1 MRSAL
6 ALARSRAARGVSSHR
21 TVAGQAM
28 VLGLALIL
36 VLCIGIVLL
45 FNTGQVVN
53 KKVELV
59 NAADAAAYSVAIQQ
73 ARALNYAAYMN
84 RARVANEVAVAQ
96 TISLYSWLNQ
106 MHTTSIVI
114 RTTLDV
120 LSAIPY
126 IGVVFKALATA
137 FKVAERILKVTRQA
151 FQPVAQAAIIAI
163 DKLNMMFAASVQ
175 LVIEGV
181 SRLDSYTIAK
191 DVLQRNSPQAQLGT
205 IGTAVLG
212 TQLATAENRLLQR
225 YSIPRTANGGS
236 ATQRQGADRFRNVVM
251 QSRDGFSKSRSDDF
265 LGFLVQSGGTDM
277 VDYNRWAALDTMAV
291 ELPLPWPLPD
301 IDIPVGWGGAQ
312 AVESYRNQRFLNGF
326 GNGNGWYSDWDRRR
340 YRPYGEAVRRNRG
353 AAWIVD
359 RSQDANVRFANG
371 QHRKAFFTGYNGL
384 RDYHDVKAGQALQPY
399 AENDRDRD
407 KVGPVFTIY
416 AETAGTSARTTSGA
430 GIGAPAG
437 SQMELPDKMANNK
450 IAALSSAQVFFD
462 RPVQLRMFSRDDRK
476 RETGN
481 LFSPYWQARLVKTDA
496 TTKAAL
502 AAAGALMP

>member
-1 MRSAL
+1 MSKELSPERDAVDQPRRRTSQQRPAEADKTKGMDAL
-6 ALARSRAARGVSSHR
+6 QEQVHFSPGGVPPGPSIISCAHRTRARRAAMASGPGIRYAQRIGWHEAVRRAFQPPNGRRPSNGS
-21 TVAGQAM
+21 
-28 VLGLALIL
+28 LALIL

-114 RTTLDV
+114 RTTLM

-225 YSIPRTANGGS
+225 YSILHR
-236 ATQRQGADRFRNVVM
+236 QRW
-251 QSRDGFSKSRSDDF
+251 
-265 LGFLVQSGGTDM
+265 LGH
-277 VDYNRWAALDTMAV
+277 AAPGRR
-291 ELPLPWPLPD
+291 PLPQCGD
-301 IDIPVGWGGAQ
+301 
-312 AVESYRNQRFLNGF
+312 AV
-326 GNGNGWYSDWDRRR
+326 
-340 YRPYGEAVRRNRG
+340 A
-353 AAWIVD
+353 
-359 RSQDANVRFANG
+359 
-371 QHRKAFFTGYNGL
+371 
-384 RDYHDVKAGQALQPY
+384 
-399 AENDRDRD
+399 
-407 KVGPVFTIY
+407 
-416 AETAGTSARTTSGA
+416 
-430 GIGAPAG
+430 
-437 SQMELPDKMANNK
+437 
-450 IAALSSAQVFFD
+450 
-462 RPVQLRMFSRDDRK
+462 
-476 RETGN
+476 
-481 LFSPYWQARLVKTDA
+481 
-496 TTKAAL
+496 
-502 AAAGALMP
+502 

>member
-1 MRSAL
+1 MRSAV
-6 ALARSRAARGVSSHR
+6 ALARSRAIGSVSGRRHMG
-21 TVAGQAM
+21 GQAM
-28 VLGLALIL
+28 VLGLTLIL
-36 VLCIGIVLL
+36 VLCIGVVLM

-84 RARVANEVAVAQ
+84 RARVANEVAIAQ

-126 IGVVFKALATA
+126 IGVVFKALSGA
-137 FKVAERILKVTRQA
+137 FKVAEGILKSTRRT
-151 FQPVAQAAIIAI
+151 FQPAAQLAVTAL
-163 DKLNMMFAASVQ
+163 DKLNMMFAASAQ

-181 SRLDSYTIAK
+181 SRVDSYTIAR
-191 DVLQRNSPQAQLGT
+191 DVLRRNSPGADLGT

-225 YSIPRTANGGS
+225 HNIPRTSMGGTP
-236 ATQRQGADRFRNVVM
+236 AQRQGADRFRNVVM
-251 QSRDGFSKSRSDDF
+251 QSRDGFSANRSSDF
-265 LGFLVQSGGTDM
+265 LGFFVQSGGTDM

-291 ELPLPWPLPD
+291 ELD
-301 IDIPVGWGGAQ
+301 FFFFEIDIPVGWGGAQ
-312 AVESYRNQRFLNGF
+312 AVPNYRNQRFLNGF
-326 GNGNGWYSDWDRRR
+326 GNGQGWYSDWDRKR

-353 AAWIVD
+353 AAWLVD
-359 RSQDANVRFANG
+359 RSQDANVRLAGG
-371 QHRKAFFTGYNGL
+371 QHRQAFFTGYNGL
-384 RDYHDVKAGQALQPY
+384 RDYHDVKTGQALQPY
-399 AENDRDRD
+399 ADRDADRD

-416 AETAGTSARTTSGA
+416 AETAGTTARTSSST

-437 SQMELPDKMANNK
+437 SQMDLPDNMLNNK
-450 IAALSSAQVFFD
+450 IAAVSSAQVFFD
-462 RPVQLRMFSRDDRK
+462 RPIQLRMFSRDDRR

-496 TTKAAL
+496 ATKAAL
-502 AAAGALMP
+502 ASAGAVMP

>member
-1 MRSAL
+1 MASGPGIRYAQ
-6 ALARSRAARGVSSHR
+6 RIGFGTKPCGPGVSSHR

-36 VLCIGIVLL
+36 VLCLGIVLL

-59 NAADAAAYSVAIQQ
+59 NAADAAAYNVAIQQ

-181 SRLDSYTIAK
+181 SRLDSYTIARMCCSGTHRRHSWAPSEPRCSA
-191 DVLQRNSPQAQLGT
+191 RNWPRPRTGCCS
-205 IGTAVLG
+205 
-212 TQLATAENRLLQR
+212 ATAFPVPPTVAR
-225 YSIPRTANGGS
+225 PR
-236 ATQRQGADRFRNVVM
+236 
-251 QSRDGFSKSRSDDF
+251 
-265 LGFLVQSGGTDM
+265 
-277 VDYNRWAALDTMAV
+277 
-291 ELPLPWPLPD
+291 
-301 IDIPVGWGGAQ
+301 
-312 AVESYRNQRFLNGF
+312 
-326 GNGNGWYSDWDRRR
+326 
-340 YRPYGEAVRRNRG
+340 
-353 AAWIVD
+353 
-359 RSQDANVRFANG
+359 
-371 QHRKAFFTGYNGL
+371 
-384 RDYHDVKAGQALQPY
+384 
-399 AENDRDRD
+399 
-407 KVGPVFTIY
+407 
-416 AETAGTSARTTSGA
+416 SAR
-430 GIGAPAG
+430 APTA
-437 SQMELPDKMANNK
+437 
-450 IAALSSAQVFFD
+450 SA
-462 RPVQLRMFSRDDRK
+462 M
-476 RETGN
+476 
-481 LFSPYWQARLVKTDA
+481 W
-496 TTKAAL
+496 
-502 AAAGALMP
+502 

>member
-6 ALARSRAARGVSSHR
+6 ALARSRATQGVSGRR

-28 VLGLALIL
+28 VLGLTLIL
-36 VLCIGIVLL
+36 VLCVGIVLL

-84 RARVANEVAVAQ
+84 RARVANEVAIAQ

-137 FKVAERILKVTRQA
+137 FKVAERILQTTRRV
-151 FQPVAQAAIIAI
+151 FQPVAQAAVTAI
-163 DKLNMMFAASVQ
+163 DKLNMLFAGSAQ
-175 LVIEGV
+175 LVIEAV
-181 SRLDSYTIAK
+181 SRVDSYTIAK
-191 DVLQRNSPQAQLGT
+191 DVLQKNSPGANLGT

-225 YSIPRTANGGS
+225 YTIPRSGGGS
-236 ATQRQGADRFRNVVM
+236 ASQRQGADRYRNVVM
-251 QSRDGFSKSRSDDF
+251 QSRDGFSKSRSSNF

-277 VDYNRWAALDTMAV
+277 VEYDRWAALDTMAV
-291 ELPLPWPLPD
+291 EFPMPWPADD
-301 IDIPVGWGGAQ
+301 IDMAVGWGGAQ
-312 AVESYRNQRFLNGF
+312 AVGTYRNQRFLEGF
-326 GNGNGWYSDWDRRR
+326 GNGRGWYSEWDRRT
-340 YRPYGEAVRRNRG
+340 YRPYGEAARRNRG
-353 AAWIVD
+353 AAWMVD
-359 RSQDANVRFANG
+359 RSRDANVRLASG
-371 QHRKAFFTGYNGL
+371 QHRRAFFTGYTGL
-384 RDYHDVKAGQALQPY
+384 RDYHDVKSGQALQPY
-399 AENDRDRD
+399 ADKDSDRD

-416 AETAGTSARTTSGA
+416 AETASRTARTSSTTN
-430 GIGAPAG
+430 IGAPAG
-437 SQMELPDKMANNK
+437 SRMDLPDKTVNGN

-462 RPVQLRMFSRDDRK
+462 RPVQFNMFRRSDGR

-496 TTKAAL
+496 STRAAL